1 MTDSYISELQKPNP
15 SAIIQLYELELVE
28 GTHYATGNPD
38 SVTTTYCWHSGMTAA
53 GAGSI
58 VFNSKTYTPM
68 TIEAEG
74 FDQKSGQSDAIA
86 RPVLRVSNLLSTVS
100 TILIEV
106 NKITPGNDLL
116 NAKLTRIETLA
127 MFLDS
132 INFPVTKTYNVTV
145 VQSGGSN
152 VFALD
157 GVTKPAITLVKGG
170 TYTFDQ
176 SDSTN
181 TNHPIGFRQTN
192 DTAYGDGITASG
204 TAGSSGAKT
213 VFVVPTNAPST
224 LKYHCTVHGN
234 NMGNNITIDNAYVNP
249 TANTAATSRDQ
260 VFIVDRKS
268 VENRE
273 VVEFELSAIWDLPNF
288 KIPARQVLPRQF
300 PGVGSFHE

>member
-1 MTDSYISELQKPNP
+1 MTDSYTSELQKPNP

-28 GTHYATGNPD
+28 GIHYATGNPD

-68 TIEAEG
+68 PIEAEG
-74 FDQKSGQSDAIA
+74 FDQKSGQNDAIA

-127 MFLDS
+127 MFLDGES
-132 INFPVTKTYNVTV
+132 
-145 VQSGGSN
+145 
-152 VFALD
+152 
-157 GVTKPAITLVKGG
+157 
-170 TYTFDQ
+170 
-176 SDSTN
+176 
-181 TNHPIGFRQTN
+181 
-192 DTAYGDGITASG
+192 
-204 TAGSSGAKT
+204 
-213 VFVVPTNAPST
+213 
-224 LKYHCTVHGN
+224 
-234 NMGNNITIDNAYVNP
+234 
-249 TANTAATSRDQ
+249 TANTAATSRNQ